1 MYVLRAF
8 LNLHKIVSKNEWL
21 MYIPKA
27 LRHILTQRER
37 EERERERERVKFNYL
52 L

>member
-27 LRHILTQRER
+27 LRHILTK
-37 EERERERERVKFNYL
+37 REREREVKFNNL